1 MEYKAKYEV
10 ARALGAINWHLRE
23 QGKNLILFA
32 PGRICTSSPE
42 LGVPCSF
49 AEISEFNAICEI
61 SETGAGYM
69 PELSYGSHI
78 FQDLVEADIL
88 YVAVFEDKRRIH
100 FHPEKLME
108 MENGILEIVPDAD
121 SSIIAWYD
129 LAGSHARL
137 IHDMHAEHLLLSL

>member
-1 MEYKAKYEV
+1 MGLSQQLKLDYVVMIDPIGYYRMEYKAKYEV

-69 PELSYGSHI
+69 PELPAS
-78 FQDLVEADIL
+78 
-88 YVAVFEDKRRIH
+88 
-100 FHPEKLME
+100 
-108 MENGILEIVPDAD
+108 
-121 SSIIAWYD
+121 
-129 LAGSHARL
+129 
-137 IHDMHAEHLLLSL
+137 